1 MTACCCPG
9 GRSACGRAGSSV
21 PPRTRSRRRP
31 GSAPPSWASGPPPG
45 PSSCRHSSSSTW
57 PRSAAGWLRYATSA
71 WTSAAGSS
79 LASSRSVRCGRSAI
93 CVACPACTFPTTWAG
108 GCAGCRPTGSPRRG
122 WPCARRS
129 SSRSGRF
136 PASAASTSWRPGTSR
151 RSLPSSAAP
160 GSLSGPARMAP
171 APTGTAAPSP
181 PDRGDAVLID
191 VRPVAKLTG
200 PDPLD
205 VAATL
210 GPVFGA
216 LSPARLD
223 LATLRVV
230 CDWIQYRHNFYE
242 PVQARPVLADRPH
255 RPERDGDK
263 APPETALEI
272 ALDLRRCNEP
282 GDVAASVAA
291 ALATRGTETGQV
303 LLEPWQPASE
313 SCLWRF
319 NTLYWQALSRWEE
332 ATGREYEQA
341 LPGGKSQARNTDTA
355 DDLIRQLL
363 RVWDELDARRALPE
377 ELYVVELGVGN
388 GSQARTWLDEF
399 ARLDYQHGRD
409 YYRRLHYLMGDYSA
423 HVLDRAR
430 KAVAHHGDKVSSLV
444 LDATRPQLTLGFL
457 RGKAFCV
464 YISNVYDNL
473 PTDDVAAIRGR
484 PYLVEV
490 RAYLRRADAARIAR
504 RHHVK
509 AGELAPLVHRL
520 LRLGPDLLA
529 EAAPDRFAGPHHT
542 VSFWRDVWAALRLA
556 ERYVPLDGL
565 DAYQVSPGVTGEIL
579 RPLLEGRGDVRM
591 HVSNGALASF
601 AGTLPLLHP
610 FGQLYCHD
618 LFLTGPDAY
627 HTGFPGPGK
636 YDGSVVNWV
645 NGPLLALTGN
655 RRGFDVQ
662 IAPLSGHPEAN
673 VKTLTAQVRD

>member
-1 MTACCCPG
+1 
-9 GRSACGRAGSSV
+9 
-21 PPRTRSRRRP
+21 
-31 GSAPPSWASGPPPG
+31 
-45 PSSCRHSSSSTW
+45 
-57 PRSAAGWLRYATSA
+57 
-71 WTSAAGSS
+71 
-79 LASSRSVRCGRSAI
+79 
-93 CVACPACTFPTTWAG
+93 
-108 GCAGCRPTGSPRRG
+108 
-122 WPCARRS
+122 
-129 SSRSGRF
+129 
-136 PASAASTSWRPGTSR
+136 
-151 RSLPSSAAP
+151 
-160 GSLSGPARMAP
+160 
-171 APTGTAAPSP
+171 
-181 PDRGDAVLID
+181 VLID

-200 PDPLD
+200 PDPVD
-205 VAATL
+205 VAAAL
-210 GPVFGA
+210 APVFTA
-216 LSPARLD
+216 LSSARLD

-242 PVQARPVLADRPH
+242 PVEARPVLAERPH
-255 RPERDGDK
+255 QPEPDGQGPGDGVTGVLPRTGSS
-263 APPETALEI
+263 AAAESALEL
-272 ALDLRRCNEP
+272 ALDLRRC
-282 GDVAASVAA
+282 GDADVAASVTA
-291 ALATRGTETGQV
+291 ALARQRGGEAGQV
-303 LLEPWQPASE
+303 LLEPWRPASE
-313 SCLWRF
+313 SCLWQF
-319 NTLYWQALSRWEE
+319 NTLYWQALSRWED

-341 LPGGKSQARNTDTA
+341 LPGGRSQARDTGPA
-355 DDLIRQLL
+355 GDLIRELL

-399 ARLDYQHGRD
+399 AELDYRHGRD

-423 HVLDRAR
+423 HVLERAR

-490 RAYLRRADAARIAR
+490 RAYLGRADAARIAR
-504 RHHVK
+504 RHHAR

-529 EAAPDRFAGPHHT
+529 EAAPDRFAGPADA
-542 VSFWRDVWAALRLA
+542 VLFWQDAWAALRLA

-565 DAYQVSPGVTGEIL
+565 DTYQVSPGVTGEVL

-601 AGTLPLLHP
+601 SGTLPLLHP
-610 FGQLYCHD
+610 FGRLQCHD

-627 HTGFPGPGK
+627 HTGFHGPGK

-645 NGPLLALTGN
+645 NGPLLALAGN
-655 RRGFDVQ
+655 RRGFDVK
-662 IAPLSGHPEAN
+662 IAPLPGNPPAN
-673 VKTLTAQVRD
+673 VKTLTAQARD

>member
-1 MTACCCPG
+1 
-9 GRSACGRAGSSV
+9 
-21 PPRTRSRRRP
+21 
-31 GSAPPSWASGPPPG
+31 
-45 PSSCRHSSSSTW
+45 
-57 PRSAAGWLRYATSA
+57 
-71 WTSAAGSS
+71 
-79 LASSRSVRCGRSAI
+79 
-93 CVACPACTFPTTWAG
+93 
-108 GCAGCRPTGSPRRG
+108 
-122 WPCARRS
+122 
-129 SSRSGRF
+129 
-136 PASAASTSWRPGTSR
+136 
-151 RSLPSSAAP
+151 
-160 GSLSGPARMAP
+160 
-171 APTGTAAPSP
+171 
-181 PDRGDAVLID
+181 VLID

-200 PDPLD
+200 PDRVD
-205 VAATL
+205 VAAAL
-210 GPVFGA
+210 APVFGA
-216 LSPARLD
+216 LSTARVD

-230 CDWIQYRHNFYE
+230 CDWIQYRHNFCE
-242 PVQARPVLADRPH
+242 PVEARPVLAERPL
-255 RPERDGDK
+255 RQDRDGGA
-263 APPETALEI
+263 APAAETALEI
-272 ALDLRRCNEP
+272 GLDLRRCGEA
-282 GDVAASVAA
+282 DLAAGVMA
-291 ALATRGTETGQV
+291 ALAARENTTGTGRV

-313 SCLWRF
+313 SCLWQF

-341 LPGGKSQARNTDTA
+341 LPGGRSQARNTGVA
-355 DDLIRQLL
+355 GDLIRELL

-399 ARLDYQHGRD
+399 AVLDHQHGRD

-423 HVLDRAR
+423 HVLERAR

-473 PTDDVAAIRGR
+473 PTDDVATIRGR

-490 RAYLRRADAARIAR
+490 RAYLHRADAARIAR
-504 RHHVK
+504 RHHAP
-509 AGELAPLVHRL
+509 AGELAPLIHRL

-529 EAAPDRFAGPHHT
+529 EAAPGQFPDPRHA
-542 VSFWRDVWAALRLA
+542 VSFWQDAWAALRLQ

-579 RPLLEGRGDVRM
+579 RPLLESRGDIRM

-610 FGQLYCHD
+610 FGRLQCHD

-662 IAPLSGHPEAN
+662 IVPLHGQPNAN